1 MSYRPISSTQH
12 IEERKSA
19 MLIESEVQTR
29 ATRNQRRAIRETADA
44 ASRAVH
50 DQEAAAR
57 QLAAQ
62 QARTAARTAEAAKQ
76 PKREQYLAA
85 NDDRTA
91 WAQRFRSILTATQP
105 VAELAP
111 KTARP
116 TSDPAVV
123 NAIIEQYNPVGP
135 AAIEATDVMIEQAG
149 KPQTLASPGKKLG
162 LPGQA
167 MPGQAELQALAL
179 QSWREAERVTLAAN
193 APDYEAVHNAM
204 ISQALYSPTLAP
216 FAELSPSVVQ
226 GAYPPPM
233 AQSLLAALAARN
245 DSEDRNAGARLED
258 VDRNGLRHQL
268 IPAASER
275 LGTRAEWDDAQ
286 PTSWERPLA
295 PILRDAQAREAVR
308 PIQAGADRASTA
320 RSIIAAEAL
329 ASWKDRTTIHDR
341 TAAIDG
347 RQPFDPREIIGQ
359 NRAQSGADVQPAILE
374 RVPAGGTRMPA
385 VLAAGMERTS
395 LPASEPLRGIFEPTR
410 GATGG
415 SSGQGIDTDRL
426 ARALEMFTQGLERF
440 TGTGRLPALGAG
452 RLQIA
457 PVPPALPAK
466 PAPFP
471 GRTDGS
477 VASF

>member
-1 MSYRPISSTQH
+1 
-12 IEERKSA
+12 

-245 DSEDRNAGARLED
+245 DSEDRNAAPGSRTSIATGSGTSSFPPRARPRNQGRMGRRAANELGAAACSHPARCSGARGCAANTGWSRPRINSALDHCGRGARFVERQDDNPRPNGRNRWPPTIRPPGDHRAKSSAIGGRRATRHSGASARGRNADARSPGSGHGGARLFQRLNRCGESSNQP
-258 VDRNGLRHQL
+258 VARPVAPLVRVS
-268 IPAASER
+268 IPIAWPVRWRCSR
-275 LGTRAEWDDAQ
+275 
-286 PTSWERPLA
+286 
-295 PILRDAQAREAVR
+295 RD
-308 PIQAGADRASTA
+308 
-320 RSIIAAEAL
+320 
-329 ASWKDRTTIHDR
+329 W
-341 TAAIDG
+341 
-347 RQPFDPREIIGQ
+347 
-359 NRAQSGADVQPAILE
+359 SGSP
-374 RVPAGGTRMPA
+374 
-385 VLAAGMERTS
+385 
-395 LPASEPLRGIFEPTR
+395 
-410 GATGG
+410 
-415 SSGQGIDTDRL
+415 
-426 ARALEMFTQGLERF
+426 ARAGYRRSEL
-440 TGTGRLPALGAG
+440 AG
-452 RLQIA
+452 SR
-457 PVPPALPAK
+457 
-466 PAPFP
+466 
-471 GRTDGS
+471 
-477 VASF
+477 